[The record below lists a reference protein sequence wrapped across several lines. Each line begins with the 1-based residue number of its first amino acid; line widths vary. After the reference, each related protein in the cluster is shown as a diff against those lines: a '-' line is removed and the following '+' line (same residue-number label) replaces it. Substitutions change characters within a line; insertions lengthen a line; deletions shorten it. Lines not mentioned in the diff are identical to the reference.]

1 MSVKKILIIILQIY
15 IYLFIVEVIFI
26 FTNLDLKSRES
37 DIHKI
42 IESKKKLIKFD
53 NRNIFEFYSD
63 YKNTNQNV
71 VLSTTAIGLNGHL
84 DSSFTINSDNK
95 IFPLSGISNKET
107 ILCNENGYYAKYN
120 SDNFGFN
127 NPSQWH
133 KKYDYLLLGD
143 SIVEGFCINEKD
155 NLAGN
160 LKKLLNKKDS
170 VINLGRGANGP
181 LKNYAILREY
191 IHLLKVNKILYF
203 HTEANDLD
211 DLKRELEN
219 PILKN
224 YLTNKN
230 YSQNLSQSQNI
241 IDKNLIIKI
250 ENVIKNHYNFVEI
263 QKKNN
268 FIKHLK
274 LHRVV
279 RFKNKFFRYLKKP
292 NEENI
297 YKELISSE
305 FKDILKLINNL
316 SAKKNIEFYFI
327 YIPSYYNSSSD
338 PKNAKIVNLNEKY
351 YLDILS
357 IVNELNIPII
367 DLREKLF
374 EENYDPLSLIPFRM
388 SGHFHEK
395 GNSLISILIFKEI
408 K

>member
-1 MSVKKILIIILQIY
+1 MSVKKILRIILQIY
-15 IYLFIVEVIFI
+15 ICLFIAEVIFI
-26 FTNLDLKSRES
+26 FTNLDRRSRES
-37 DIHKI
+37 AINKI
-42 IESKKKLIKFD
+42 IESKEKSINFD

-84 DSSFTINSDNK
+84 DSSFTIDSDNK

-107 ILCNENGYYAKYN
+107 ILCNENGYFAKYN

-143 SIVEGFCINEKD
+143 SIVEGFCVNEKD

-203 HTEANDLD
+203 HTAANDLG

-250 ENVIKNHYNFVEI
+250 ENIIKNYYNFVEM

-327 YIPSYYNSSSD
+327 YIPDYYNSSSD
-338 PKNAKIVNLNEKY
+338 PKNAKIVNFNEKY

-357 IVNELNIPII
+357 MVNELNIPII

-388 SGHFHEK
+388 SGHFNEK
-395 GNSLISILIFKEI
+395 GNSLISNLIFKEI